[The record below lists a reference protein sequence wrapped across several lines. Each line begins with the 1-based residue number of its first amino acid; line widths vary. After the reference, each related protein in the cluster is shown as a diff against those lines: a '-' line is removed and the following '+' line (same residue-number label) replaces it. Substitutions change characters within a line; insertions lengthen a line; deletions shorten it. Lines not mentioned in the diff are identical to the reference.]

1 MSLFDGQ
8 PDAPAAS
15 KRVPL
20 ASQPLAERMRPRTLA
35 EYSGQHHLL
44 GPGKPLRVQIERD
57 ALDQSG
63 VGSMILWGPP
73 GSGKT
78 TLAKIIAETT
88 QANFIE
94 FSAVMSGIKEI
105 KQVMATAAQAAEMHS
120 RTILFVDEIHRFNK
134 AQQDAFLPYVE
145 RGTIRLIGA
154 TTENP
159 SFEVISALLSRC
171 RVYVLQPL
179 SEDHIAHLLR
189 RALEDPARGLG
200 SLNLAAD
207 DEALALIANYSSG
220 DCRAAYNTLEVAAQ
234 LAQEPNTL
242 EVAAQLPQEPNQPIR
257 AVGAAESNQPI
268 RAVGAADISPALQRG
283 ESVESE
289 ELKSRRD
296 DALKGHDFSR
306 AESAQKDDRALAPAK
321 TSQPH
326 NRITKEIATE
336 AVQQRVLIYDKNGE
350 EHYNLISALH
360 KSVRNSDPD
369 AALYWLAR
377 MFAAGEDPLYLARR
391 VVRMAVEDI
400 GLAAPEALNLC
411 LSAKEA
417 IDFLGSPEGD
427 LALAEAV
434 VYLCLAPKSNAV
446 YTAYAAVQ
454 SEIEHTRQEPVPLH
468 LRNAPTRLMKEL
480 DYGRGYLYAHDE
492 EGKVA
497 DMDCLPDSLRG
508 RSYYKP
514 TQEGREKLLAQRME
528 DIRTLRLRKH
538 GGA

>member
-8 PDAPAAS
+8 DDSPMISS
-15 KRVPL
+15 KGPL
-20 ASQPLAERMRPRTLA
+20 HAMAPLAERMRPRTLD
-35 EYSGQHHLL
+35 ELSGQEHLV

-57 ALDQSG
+57 DS
-63 VGSMILWGPP
+63 GSMILWGPP
-73 GSGKT
+73 GVGKT

-88 QANFIE
+88 QASFIE

-105 KQVMATAAQAAEMHS
+105 KQVMATAAQASQMHS
-120 RTILFVDEIHRFNK
+120 RTILFIDEIHRFNK

-145 RGTIRLIGA
+145 RGAIRLIGA

-159 SFEVISALLSRC
+159 SFEIISALLSRC

-179 SEDHIAHLLR
+179 TEEQIAALLR
-189 RALEDPARGLG
+189 RALEDKERGLG
-200 SLNLAAD
+200 
-207 DEALALIANYSSG
+207 ALALTADDDALELIASYSSG
-220 DCRAAYNTLEVAAQ
+220 DCRSAYNTLEVAAQ
-234 LAQEPNTL
+234 LAQ
-242 EVAAQLPQEPNQPIR
+242 
-257 AVGAAESNQPI
+257 
-268 RAVGAADISPALQRG
+268 
-283 ESVESE
+283 
-289 ELKSRRD
+289 KSKHID
-296 DALKGHDFSR
+296 K
-306 AESAQKDDRALAPAK
+306 ALAG
-321 TSQPH
+321 
-326 NRITKEIATE
+326 E
-336 AVQQRVLIYDKNGE
+336 AVQQRVLVYDKTGE

-434 VYLCLAPKSNAV
+434 VYLCLAPKSNSV
-446 YTAYAAVQ
+446 YTAYGAVQ
-454 SEIEHTRQEPVPLH
+454 AEIEHTRQEPVPLH
-468 LRNAPTRLMKEL
+468 LRNAPTKLMKEL
-480 DYGRGYLYAHDE
+480 DYGKGYRYAHDE

-497 DMDCLPDSLRG
+497 EMDCLPDSLKG
-508 RSYYKP
+508 RSYYHP
-514 TQEGREKLLAQRME
+514 TQEGREKLLAQRMDE
-528 DIRTLRLRKH
+528 IRRIRAGKR
-538 GGA
+538 GASGL

>member
-1 MSLFDGQ
+1 MSLFDGE
-8 PDAPAAS
+8 PEGPG
-15 KRVPL
+15 KPL
-20 ASQPLAERMRPRTLA
+20 RTAPLAERMRPRSL
-35 EYSGQHHLL
+35 EELSGQEHLV
-44 GPGKPLRVQIERD
+44 GPGKPLRIQIERD
-57 ALDQSG
+57 DS
-63 VGSMILWGPP
+63 GSMILWGPP
-73 GSGKT
+73 GVGKT

-88 QANFIE
+88 KASFIE

-105 KQVMATAAQAAEMHS
+105 KQVMVTAAQASQMHS

-159 SFEVISALLSRC
+159 SFEIISALLSRC

-179 SEDHIAHLLR
+179 SEAQIAALLR
-189 RALEDPARGLG
+189 RALDDKERGLG
-200 SLNLAAD
+200 SLALTAD
-207 DEALALIANYSSG
+207 DDALELIAGYSSG
-220 DCRAAYNTLEVAAQ
+220 DCRSAYNTLEVAAQ
-234 LAQEPNTL
+234 LAMEPD
-242 EVAAQLPQEPNQPIR
+242 
-257 AVGAAESNQPI
+257 AVEQDAEGGGGFNSRLKPAEST
-268 RAVGAADISPALQRG
+268 
-283 ESVESE
+283 
-289 ELKSRRD
+289 
-296 DALKGHDFSR
+296 
-306 AESAQKDDRALAPAK
+306 RALAPEASRK
-321 TSQPH
+321 ARH
-326 NRITKEIATE
+326 IDKALAGD
-336 AVQQRVLIYDKNGE
+336 AVQQRVLLYDKTGE

-400 GLAAPEALNLC
+400 GLAAPEALNLT

-434 VYLCLAPKSNAV
+434 VYLCLAPKSNSV
-446 YTAYAAVQ
+446 YTAYGAVQ
-454 SEIEHTRQEPVPLH
+454 REVEETRQEPVPLH
-468 LRNAPTRLMKEL
+468 LRNAPTKLMKEL
-480 DYGRGYLYAHDE
+480 DYGKGYRYAHNE

-497 DMDCLPDSLRG
+497 EMDCLPDSLKG
-508 RSYYKP
+508 RTYYHP

-528 DIRTLRLRKH
+528 EIRRIRAGKR
-538 GGA
+538 GA

>member
-1 MSLFDGQ
+1 MSLFDGE
-8 PDAPAAS
+8 PEGLPLRSS
-15 KRVPL
+15 KSPPSAGV
-20 ASQPLAERMRPRTLA
+20 PLAERMRPRSLQ
-35 EYSGQHHLL
+35 EYSGQEHLL

-57 ALDQSG
+57 SQGKGDL
-63 VGSMILWGPP
+63 GSMIFWGPP
-73 GSGKT
+73 GVGKT

-88 QANFIE
+88 SASFVE

-105 KQVMATAAQAAEMHS
+105 KQVMAAAAQAAELHS

-145 RGTIRLIGA
+145 RGTISLIGA

-159 SFEVISALLSRC
+159 SFEIISALLSRC
-171 RVYVLQPL
+171 RVYVLKPL
-179 SEDHIAHLLR
+179 SEDRITELLR
-189 RALEDPARGLG
+189 RAIEDRERGLG
-200 SLNLAAD
+200 AMELTAD
-207 DEALALIANYSSG
+207 DEALPLIASYSSG
-220 DCRAAYNTLEVAAQ
+220 DCRSAYNTLEVAAQ
-234 LAQEPNTL
+234 LA
-242 EVAAQLPQEPNQPIR
+242 
-257 AVGAAESNQPI
+257 
-268 RAVGAADISPALQRG
+268 AADTTKSIS
-283 ESVESE
+283 
-289 ELKSRRD
+289 KST
-296 DALKGHDFSR
+296 A
-306 AESAQKDDRALAPAK
+306 AA
-321 TSQPH
+321 
-326 NRITKEIATE
+326 
-336 AVQQRVLIYDKNGE
+336 AVQQRVLVYDKSGE

-411 LSAKEA
+411 LSAKET

-434 VYLCLAPKSNAV
+434 VYLCLAPKSNSV
-446 YTAYAAVQ
+446 YTAYGAVQ
-454 SEIEHTRQEPVPLH
+454 AEIEQTRQEPVPLH

-480 DYGRGYLYAHDE
+480 DYGKGYLYAHNE

-497 DMDCLPDSLRG
+497 NMDCLPDSLRG
-508 RSYYKP
+508 RTYYHP

-528 DIRTLRLRKH
+528 EIRKIRSGKR
-538 GGA
+538 